1 MKKQERNLMKG
12 KCLVGL
18 ILLVN
23 LLLVCSAMAQSPA
36 AYPTRPI
43 SIMVPSI
50 AGGGTDVG
58 ARILAAVAEKNMGQ
72 PLVVVN
78 KPGAGTQVGFTELSR
93 QKPDGYYVGFVLLP
107 AINTIILDPERKA
120 IFNFDSFIPII
131 NQVQDTGLIWV
142 RAESPYKSLK
152 DLIDDARK
160 RPGEVRASTTGILSD
175 DHLAILMVEKAA
187 GVKFRIVHFD
197 GGPQQLTA
205 TLGGQV
211 DVSFDNVGVIT
222 ARIKG
227 GGVRGLAVMD
237 KERSKF
243 LPEIPTTPEL
253 GYPTVISSSTRGVM
267 GPRGVPAPVI
277 KKIQEVFLEAMKSPE
292 HMDKMDKAALGVKPM
307 VGEEYAE
314 FFRDMHER
322 CKPLVEAVVKAR

>member
-1 MKKQERNLMKG
+1 MRG
-12 KCLVGL
+12 KSSFGFWFLAIFFL
-18 ILLVN
+18 AD
-23 LLLVCSAMAQSPA
+23 SAMAQSPA
-36 AYPTRPI
+36 AYPARPI

-58 ARILAAVAEKNMGQ
+58 ARILAAVAEKKMGQ

-93 QKPDGYYVGFVLLP
+93 QKPDGYYLGFVLLP
-107 AINTIILDPERKA
+107 QVNTIILDPERKA
-120 IFNFDSFIPII
+120 IFNFDSFVPII
-131 NQVQDTGLIWV
+131 NQVVDAGLIWV

-175 DHLAILMVEKAA
+175 DHLAILMMEQAA

-211 DVSFDNVGVIT
+211 DVSFDNVGVIN
-222 ARIKG
+222 ARIKAG
-227 GGVRGLAVMD
+227 VVRGLAVMD

-243 LPEIPTTPEL
+243 LPEVPTTPEL
-253 GYPTVISSSTRGVM
+253 GYSSVISSSTRGVM
-267 GPRGVPAPVI
+267 SPKGVPEPVI
-277 KKIQEVFLEAMKSPE
+277 KKIQEVFLEAMKNPE
-292 HMDKMDKAALGVKPM
+292 HMDKMDKAALAVKPM
-307 VGEEYAE
+307 VGEEYARY
-314 FFRDMHER
+314 FRDMHER